1 MKKKKLLKML
11 DFLAEKAIEEKD
23 KDLEL
28 YIIETMTQLKEVDC
42 FIDELLYDTEMICNL
57 YKEGDE

>member
-11 DFLAEKAIEEKD
+11 DFLAEKAIEERD

-28 YIIETMTQLKEVDC
+28 YVIETMTQLKEIDC

-57 YKEGDE
+57 YKDGDE

>member
-11 DFLAEKAIEEKD
+11 DFLAKMAIEEKD

-28 YIIETMTQLKEVDC
+28 YVIETLTQLKQVDHL
-42 FIDELLYDTEMICNL
+42 IDVLIYDTKMICDL